1 MFSLLFLF
9 FLFCNLQ
16 NQNFNRHFFGFYVLL
31 IHIIFGILF
40 CKNVFTK
47 INCIISLCLV
57 NKFSISIVN
66 IKALIVNA
74 LALVSIVVFSIWSF
88 AINKYWLNNNIS
100 CRYFPSAVI
109 THNYA
114 SCTVCNDHICSY
126 CGLAYCERKEIQNL

>member
-1 MFSLLFLF
+1 M
-9 FLFCNLQ
+9 
-16 NQNFNRHFFGFYVLL
+16 
-31 IHIIFGILF
+31 
-40 CKNVFTK
+40 
-47 INCIISLCLV
+47 CLV

-109 THNYA
+109 THNYSRLQKFGDFFKIEKHHKNGEEKA
-114 SCTVCNDHICSY
+114 FLLFSRTVC
-126 CGLAYCERKEIQNL
+126 KELTANNIQDINYISLI